1 LANIIDKIKT
11 SKASLSKSE
20 LKVATVVLAEPNA
33 AIRSSIASLA
43 RQAKVSEPTVN
54 RFCRSLGCTGFPDFK
69 LKLAQSL
76 ASGGLPYVN
85 RNVEATDKAKDY
97 ATKIF
102 EAAIGSLDD
111 MLHNLNPE
119 VIDQAVN
126 ALSQARR
133 IDFYGIGDSG
143 AVAMDAQ
150 HKFFTLNI
158 PVAAYVDAS
167 MQRMAAAGCYPGD
180 VVVCISYSGRT
191 ITIVETAEVA
201 RNSGA
206 TVIGIT
212 TPNSPLAKIC
222 SIVLEVET
230 PEDAEIY
237 MPMTSRL
244 VQLTLIDVLAIG
256 VTLRRGTDFIKHL
269 KKIKDSA
276 MQQRFPLVRQEQ
288 DED

>member
-1 LANIIDKIKT
+1 MANILEKIKH
-11 SKASLSKSE
+11 SKGTLSKSE
-20 LKVATVVLAEPNA
+20 LKVAAVVMAEPNV

-43 RQAKVSEPTVN
+43 RGAKVSEPTVN
-54 RFCRSLGCTGFPDFK
+54 RFCRSLGCSGFPDFK

-76 ASGGLPYVN
+76 ATGGLPYVN
-85 RNVEATDKAKDY
+85 RNVESTDKAKDY
-97 ATKIF
+97 SSKIF
-102 EAAIGSLDD
+102 EAAIASLDD
-111 MLHNLNPE
+111 MLHNLNAD
-119 VIDQAVN
+119 VIDQAVD

-150 HKFFTLNI
+150 HNFFTLNI

-167 MQRMAAAGCYPGD
+167 MQRMAAAGTYPGD
-180 VVVCISYSGRT
+180 VVVAISYSGRT

-201 RNSGA
+201 RNAGA

-212 TPNSPLAKIC
+212 TPNSPLARNC

-269 KKIKDSA
+269 KRIKDSA
-276 MQQRFPLVRQEQ
+276 MKQRFPLMVTE
-288 DED
+288 DE